1 MKDMK
6 LLHQGKV
13 YKGQVS
19 YEGSEL
25 IEVSFTEPSSF
36 TGGESVIC
44 FDFQKRVQMRV
55 LQVSKSKL
63 ILVPAD
69 SEIFNIKSSPD
80 AVLDDMYRDENLAF
94 PSFKLN
100 TYGTLIDDFRTTAVR
115 FCRISRL
122 GFGFE
127 INDFSVKMNHV
138 YDTMIMCDE
147 ETIHPKVVV
156 RYAHIQEKTISY
168 GAEIYSISVK
178 DLNKLRFYIV
188 TQQFMAE

>member
-1 MKDMK
+1 MKDMQ

-13 YKGQVS
+13 YQGQVS
-19 YEGSEL
+19 YEGSDL
-25 IEVSFTEPSSF
+25 MEVSCTEPSSF

-69 SEIFNIKSSPD
+69 SEIFNIQARPD

-100 TYGTLIDDFRTTAVR
+100 TYGTLIDDFRTMAVR

-156 RYAHIQEKTISY
+156 RYAHIQEKTIRY
-168 GAEIYSISVK
+168 GAEIYSISAK

-188 TQQFMAE
+188 AQQFMAQ